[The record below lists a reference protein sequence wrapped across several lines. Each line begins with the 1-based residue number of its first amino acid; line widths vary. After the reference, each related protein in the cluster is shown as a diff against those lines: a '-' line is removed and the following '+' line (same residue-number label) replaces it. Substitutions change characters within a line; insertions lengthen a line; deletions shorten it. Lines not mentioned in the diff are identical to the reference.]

1 MKMIMNRIT
10 FIALFI
16 GLTVCFFNPQ
26 SKARMVPLNDASL
39 SHVSAKG
46 FDLRVLINTT
56 VNLGL
61 LSGGSVFGNIGG
73 VPVNI
78 NSSSPAASASNTN
91 TITIGGNA
99 QSNLSAFTNFNA
111 VNSSINVGT
120 NIMIF
125 VNSHIGN
132 LMPMQKNF
140 GVNFANSQFITY

>member
-1 MKMIMNRIT
+1 MKKIGKIT
-10 FIALFI
+10 FIALFL
-16 GLTVCFFNPQ
+16 GLTVYFFNPQ
-26 SKARMVPLNDASL
+26 SKAQMVPLSDATL

-61 LSGGSVFGNIGG
+61 LDGGSVFGNIGG
-73 VPVNI
+73 VGVNVRSTDPATST
-78 NSSSPAASASNTN
+78 SSSA
-91 TITIGGNA
+91 IIIGGNA

-111 VNSSINVGT
+111 VNSSVNVGT

-125 VNSHIGN
+125 INSQIGN